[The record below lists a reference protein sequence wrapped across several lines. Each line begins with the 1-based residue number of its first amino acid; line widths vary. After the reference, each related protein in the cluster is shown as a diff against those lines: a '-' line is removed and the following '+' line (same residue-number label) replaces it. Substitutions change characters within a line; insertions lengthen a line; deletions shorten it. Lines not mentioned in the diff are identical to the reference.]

1 MDKLKRIGIAISLG
15 IAIIGGVWLAS
26 PSKAAKCSEFNVVSC
41 GTYNIYSVREAY
53 NRTDVRSIYNHAGVT
68 DSMVNNAA
76 PKTGTVYRDGRI
88 VVDGRV
94 VGTAARTFQ
103 AKAGTLQ
110 HSPEGMVNYGGTMY
124 YQYPISHSFV
134 NRNGTVLVES
144 EEIFAWFD
152 NNGKF
157 VAGVIKSCGNP
168 IWTYNPTPPPA
179 KPSLTCDAL
188 QKTEVS
194 RDTFKFSTKAT
205 AKDGASVT
213 SYTYDFGDGTTQTT
227 TSSEIQHTYA
237 KPGNYKVTVTVNGK
251 EGSDVQK
258 TSQGCQTQITVK
270 PEPEMQVCRLSDKKY
285 PVTIKESEFD
295 EKKYSKNPN
304 DCKEVPEDLDVC
316 IIESKQIKKIKK
328 EEFDESKHTTDLSRC
343 KETPEEIE
351 VCVIETKQIKR
362 IKKEEL
368 NKEIHTTDLSK
379 CKEKPVTPP
388 ETPSTPPETPSTP
401 PKTPETP
408 TPGELPKTGTTNIV
422 MSALGLGGL
431 TTAIIAYAVSRR
443 QM

>member
-1 MDKLKRIGIAISLG
+1 MDKVKKFGIAISLG

-179 KPSLTCDAL
+179 KPSLTCDAM

-213 SYTYDFGDGTTQTT
+213 SYTYDFGDGTTQTA

-304 DCKEVPEDLDVC
+304 DCKEVPEEIDVC

-351 VCVIETKQIKR
+351 ICVIETKQIKR

-388 ETPSTPPETPSTP
+388 ETPSTPP
-401 PKTPETP
+401 KTPETP
-408 TPGELPKTGTTNIV
+408 TPNQLPRTGTTNIV

-431 TTAIIAYAVSRR
+431 TTAIIAYVASRR

>member
-1 MDKLKRIGIAISLG
+1 
-15 IAIIGGVWLAS
+15 
-26 PSKAAKCSEFNVVSC
+26 
-41 GTYNIYSVREAY
+41 
-53 NRTDVRSIYNHAGVT
+53 
-68 DSMVNNAA
+68 MVNNAA

-213 SYTYDFGDGTTQTT
+213 SYTYNFGDGTTQTT

-304 DCKEVPEDLDVC
+304 DCKEVPEELEVC
-316 IIESKQIKKIKK
+316 VIESKQIKKIKK

-351 VCVIETKQIKR
+351 ICVIESKQIKR

-368 NKEIHTTDLSK
+368 NEKIHTTDLSK

-388 ETPSTPPETPSTP
+388 ETPSTPP
-401 PKTPETP
+401 KTPETP
-408 TPGELPKTGTTNIV
+408 TPNQLPRTGTTNIV

-431 TTAIIAYAVSRR
+431 TTAIIAYVASRR

>member
-1 MDKLKRIGIAISLG
+1 MDKLRRIGIAISLG

-26 PSKAAKCSEFNVVSC
+26 PSKAAKCSDFNVVAC
-41 GTYNIYSVREAY
+41 GTHNIYSVREAY
-53 NRTDVRSIYNHAGVT
+53 NRADVRSIYNHAGVT

-316 IIESKQIKKIKK
+316 IIESKQTKKIKK

-351 VCVIETKQIKR
+351 ICVIESKQTKK
-362 IKKEEL
+362 IKKEEF
-368 NKEIHTTDLSK
+368 NEKIHTTDLSK

-388 ETPSTPPETPSTP
+388 ETPSTPP
-401 PKTPETP
+401 KTPETP
-408 TPGELPKTGTTNIV
+408 TPNQLPRTGTTNIV

-431 TTAIIAYAVSRR
+431 TTAIIAYVASRR

>member
-1 MDKLKRIGIAISLG
+1 MNKLKRIGIAISLG

-110 HSPEGMVNYGGTMY
+110 HSPEGMVKYGGTMY
-124 YQYPISHSFV
+124 YQYPIGHSFV

-157 VAGVIKSCGNP
+157 IAGVIKSCGNP

-213 SYTYDFGDGTTQTT
+213 SYTYNFGDGTTQTT

-270 PEPEMQVCRLSDKKY
+270 PEPEIQVCRLSDKKY

-304 DCKEVPEDLDVC
+304 DCKEVPEEIEVC
-316 IIESKQIKKIKK
+316 ILESKEIKKIKK
-328 EEFDESKHTTDLSRC
+328 EEFNEKL
-343 KETPEEIE
+343 
-351 VCVIETKQIKR
+351 
-362 IKKEEL
+362 
-368 NKEIHTTDLSK
+368 HTTDLSK

-408 TPGELPKTGTTNIV
+408 APNQLPRTGTTNIV

-431 TTAIIAYAVSRR
+431 TTAIIAYVASRR

>member
-1 MDKLKRIGIAISLG
+1 MKLSIKNLAIVGAVIAAIAGGI
-15 IAIIGGVWLAS
+15 WLAK
-26 PSKAAKCSEFNVVSC
+26 PSEASVCDGWINVITC
-41 GTYNIYSVREAY
+41 GTPSHQDLKNVYYGRNDIKALYQWNNINDAMIEGKGMK
-53 NRTDVRSIYNHAGVT
+53 N
-68 DSMVNNAA
+68 
-76 PKTGTVYRDGRI
+76 GTVYKDGRI
-88 VVDGRV
+88 VVDGQV
-94 VGTAARTFQ
+94 VATN
-103 AKAGTLQ
+103 AKTVQRNTRYPG
-110 HSPEGMVNYGGTMY
+110 SSYGRETVGG
-124 YQYPISHSFV
+124 HSFYKFTTQNSFV
-134 NRNGTVLVES
+134 YNQFEAFV
-144 EEIFAWFD
+144 WFD
-152 NNGKF
+152 DNGKF
-157 VAGVIKSCGNP
+157 IAAIIKDCGNP
-168 IWTYNPTPPPA
+168 VWGDATPPPA

-194 RDTFKFSTKAT
+194 RNTFKFSTKAT

-304 DCKEVPEDLDVC
+304 DCKEVPEELEVC
-316 IIESKQIKKIKK
+316 ILESKEIKKIKK
-328 EEFDESKHTTDLSRC
+328 EEFNESKHTTDLSRC

-351 VCVIETKQIKR
+351 ICVIETKQIKR

-388 ETPSTPPETPSTP
+388 ETPSTPP
-401 PKTPETP
+401 KTPETP
-408 TPGELPKTGTTNIV
+408 TPGELPKTGTANIV

-431 TTAIIAYAVSRR
+431 TTAIIAYVASRR

>member
-26 PSKAAKCSEFNVVSC
+26 PSKAAKCSDFNVVAC
-41 GTYNIYSVREAY
+41 GTHNIYSVREAY
-53 NRTDVRSIYNHAGVT
+53 NRADVRSIYNHAGVT

-157 VAGVIKSCGNP
+157 IAGVIKSCGNP

-270 PEPEMQVCRLSDKKY
+270 PEPEIQVCRLSDKKY

-304 DCKEVPEDLDVC
+304 DCKEVPEELEVC
-316 IIESKQIKKIKK
+316 VIESKQTKKIKK
-328 EEFDESKHTTDLSRC
+328 EEF
-343 KETPEEIE
+343 
-351 VCVIETKQIKR
+351 
-362 IKKEEL
+362 

-408 TPGELPKTGTTNIV
+408 TPNQLPRTGTANIV

>member
-26 PSKAAKCSEFNVVSC
+26 PSKAAKCSDFNVVAC
-41 GTYNIYSVREAY
+41 GTHNIYSVREAY
-53 NRTDVRSIYNHAGVT
+53 NRANVRSIYNHAGVT
-68 DSMVNNAA
+68 DNMVGNIA

-213 SYTYDFGDGTTQTT
+213 SYTYNFGDGTTQTT

-304 DCKEVPEDLDVC
+304 DCKEVPEELEVC
-316 IIESKQIKKIKK
+316 VIESKETKKIKK
-328 EEFDESKHTTDLSRC
+328 EEF
-343 KETPEEIE
+343 
-351 VCVIETKQIKR
+351 
-362 IKKEEL
+362 

-408 TPGELPKTGTTNIV
+408 TPGELPKTGTANIV

-431 TTAIIAYAVSRR
+431 TTAIIAYVASRR

>member
-1 MDKLKRIGIAISLG
+1 MDKVKKFGIAISLG

-304 DCKEVPEDLDVC
+304 DCKEVPEELEVC
-316 IIESKQIKKIKK
+316 VIESKQTKKIKK
-328 EEFDESKHTTDLSRC
+328 EEF
-343 KETPEEIE
+343 
-351 VCVIETKQIKR
+351 
-362 IKKEEL
+362 

-408 TPGELPKTGTTNIV
+408 TPGELPKTGTANIV

-431 TTAIIAYAVSRR
+431 TTAIIAYVASRR

>member
-1 MDKLKRIGIAISLG
+1 MNKVKKFGIAISLG

-26 PSKAAKCSEFNVVSC
+26 PSKAANCSEFNVVSC

-53 NRTDVRSIYNHAGVT
+53 NRANVRSIYNHAGVT
-68 DSMVNNAA
+68 DNMVGNIA

-152 NNGKF
+152 NSGKF
-157 VAGVIKSCGNP
+157 IAGVIKSCGNP
-168 IWTYNPTPPPA
+168 VWTYSPTPPPA
-179 KPSLTCDAL
+179 KPALTCDIL

-194 RDTFKFSTKAT
+194 RNTFKFSTKAT

-213 SYTYDFGDGTTQTT
+213 SYTYNFGDGTTQTT

-237 KPGNYKVTVTVNGK
+237 KPGNYKVIVTVNGK

-270 PEPEMQVCRLSDKKY
+270 PEPVMQVCRLSDKKY
-285 PVTIKESEFD
+285 PVTIKVSEFD

-304 DCKEVPEDLDVC
+304 DCKEVPEEIEVC
-316 IIESKQIKKIKK
+316 VIESKEIKKIKK
-328 EEFDESKHTTDLSRC
+328 EEFDKSKHTTDLS
-343 KETPEEIE
+343 
-351 VCVIETKQIKR
+351 
-362 IKKEEL
+362 
-368 NKEIHTTDLSK
+368 K
-379 CKEKPVTPP
+379 CEEKPV
-388 ETPSTPPETPSTP
+388 TPPETPSTP

-408 TPGELPKTGTTNIV
+408 APAELPKTGTANVV

-431 TTAIIAYAVSRR
+431 TTAIIAYVASRR

>member
-26 PSKAAKCSEFNVVSC
+26 PSKAAKCSDFNVVAC
-41 GTYNIYSVREAY
+41 GTHNIYSVREAY
-53 NRTDVRSIYNHAGVT
+53 NRANVRSIYNHAGVT
-68 DSMVNNAA
+68 DNMVGNIA

-304 DCKEVPEDLDVC
+304 DCKEVPEELEVC
-316 IIESKQIKKIKK
+316 VIESKQTKKIKK
-328 EEFDESKHTTDLSRC
+328 EEFNEK
-343 KETPEEIE
+343 
-351 VCVIETKQIKR
+351 
-362 IKKEEL
+362 
-368 NKEIHTTDLSK
+368 IHTTDLSK

-408 TPGELPKTGTTNIV
+408 TPNQLPKTGTANIV

-431 TTAIIAYAVSRR
+431 TTAIIAYVASRR

>member
-1 MDKLKRIGIAISLG
+1 MNKLKRIGIAISLG

-53 NRTDVRSIYNHAGVT
+53 NRTDVRSIYNHVGVT

-110 HSPEGMVNYGGTMY
+110 NSPEGMVKYGGTMY

-157 VAGVIKSCGNP
+157 IAGVIKSCGNP

-304 DCKEVPEDLDVC
+304 DCKEVPEELDVC

-351 VCVIETKQIKR
+351 ICVIESKQIKR

-388 ETPSTPPETPSTP
+388 ETPSTPP
-401 PKTPETP
+401 KTPETP
-408 TPGELPKTGTTNIV
+408 TPNQLPRTGTTNIV

-431 TTAIIAYAVSRR
+431 TTAIIAYVVSRR

>member
-213 SYTYDFGDGTTQTT
+213 SYTYNFGDGTTQTT

-304 DCKEVPEDLDVC
+304 DCKEVPEELEVC
-316 IIESKQIKKIKK
+316 VIESKQTKKIKK
-328 EEFDESKHTTDLSRC
+328 EEF
-343 KETPEEIE
+343 
-351 VCVIETKQIKR
+351 
-362 IKKEEL
+362 

-408 TPGELPKTGTTNIV
+408 TPNQLPRTGTANIV

>member
-110 HSPEGMVNYGGTMY
+110 HSPEGMVKYGGTMY
-124 YQYPISHSFV
+124 YQYPIGHSFV

-157 VAGVIKSCGNP
+157 IAGVIKSCGNP

-213 SYTYDFGDGTTQTT
+213 SYTYNFGDGTTQTT

-270 PEPEMQVCRLSDKKY
+270 PEPEIQVCRLSDKKY

-304 DCKEVPEDLDVC
+304 DCKEVPEEIEVC
-316 IIESKQIKKIKK
+316 ILESKEIKKIKK
-328 EEFDESKHTTDLSRC
+328 EEFNEKL
-343 KETPEEIE
+343 
-351 VCVIETKQIKR
+351 
-362 IKKEEL
+362 
-368 NKEIHTTDLSK
+368 HTTDLSK

-408 TPGELPKTGTTNIV
+408 APNQLPRTGTTNIV

-431 TTAIIAYAVSRR
+431 TTAIIAYVASRR

>member
-1 MDKLKRIGIAISLG
+1 MNKLKRIGIAISLG

-26 PSKAAKCSEFNVVSC
+26 PSKAAKCSDFNVVSC

-152 NNGKF
+152 NSGKF
-157 VAGVIKSCGNP
+157 IAGVIKSCGNP
-168 IWTYNPTPPPA
+168 VWTYSPTPPPA

-194 RDTFKFSTKAT
+194 RNTFKFSTKAT

-304 DCKEVPEDLDVC
+304 DCKEVPEELEVC
-316 IIESKQIKKIKK
+316 ILESKEIKKIKK
-328 EEFDESKHTTDLSRC
+328 EEFNESKHTTDLSRC

-351 VCVIETKQIKR
+351 ICVIESKQIKR

-388 ETPSTPPETPSTP
+388 ETPSTPP
-401 PKTPETP
+401 KTPETP
-408 TPGELPKTGTTNIV
+408 TPNQLPKTGTTNIV

-431 TTAIIAYAVSRR
+431 TTAIIAYVASRR

>member
-1 MDKLKRIGIAISLG
+1 MNKLKRIGIAISLG

-26 PSKAAKCSEFNVVSC
+26 PSKAAKCSDFNVVAC
-41 GTYNIYSVREAY
+41 GTHNIYSVREAY
-53 NRTDVRSIYNHAGVT
+53 NRANVRSIYNHAGVT
-68 DSMVNNAA
+68 DNMVGNIA

-179 KPSLTCDAL
+179 KPSLTCDAM

-270 PEPEMQVCRLSDKKY
+270 PEPEIQVCRLSDKKY

-304 DCKEVPEDLDVC
+304 DCKEVPEELEVC
-316 IIESKQIKKIKK
+316 VIESKETKKIKK
-328 EEFDESKHTTDLSRC
+328 EEFNEKL
-343 KETPEEIE
+343 
-351 VCVIETKQIKR
+351 
-362 IKKEEL
+362 
-368 NKEIHTTDLSK
+368 HTTDLSK

-408 TPGELPKTGTTNIV
+408 TPGELPKTGTANIV

-431 TTAIIAYAVSRR
+431 TTAIIAYVASRR

>member
-26 PSKAAKCSEFNVVSC
+26 PSKAAKCSDFNVVAC
-41 GTYNIYSVREAY
+41 GTHNIYSVREAY
-53 NRTDVRSIYNHAGVT
+53 NRADVRSIYNHAGVT
-68 DSMVNNAA
+68 DNMVGNIA

-94 VGTAARTFQ
+94 VGTATRTFQ

-237 KPGNYKVTVTVNGK
+237 KSGNYKVTVTVNGK

-270 PEPEMQVCRLSDKKY
+270 PEPEIQVCRLSDKKY

-304 DCKEVPEDLDVC
+304 DCKEVPEELDVC
-316 IIESKQIKKIKK
+316 VIESKETKKIKK
-328 EEFDESKHTTDLSRC
+328 EEFNEKL
-343 KETPEEIE
+343 
-351 VCVIETKQIKR
+351 
-362 IKKEEL
+362 
-368 NKEIHTTDLSK
+368 HTTDLSK

-388 ETPSTPPETPSTP
+388 ETPSTPPETPNTP

-408 TPGELPKTGTTNIV
+408 APGELPKTGTANIV

-431 TTAIIAYAVSRR
+431 TTAIIAYVASRR

>member
-1 MDKLKRIGIAISLG
+1 MNKLKRIGIAISLG

-26 PSKAAKCSEFNVVSC
+26 PSKAAKCSDFNVVAC
-41 GTYNIYSVREAY
+41 GTHNIYSVREAY
-53 NRTDVRSIYNHAGVT
+53 NRADVRSIYNHAGVT

-157 VAGVIKSCGNP
+157 IAGVIKSCGNP

-304 DCKEVPEDLDVC
+304 DCKEVPEELEVC
-316 IIESKQIKKIKK
+316 VIESKQTKKIKK
-328 EEFDESKHTTDLSRC
+328 EEF
-343 KETPEEIE
+343 
-351 VCVIETKQIKR
+351 
-362 IKKEEL
+362 

-401 PKTPETP
+401 PKAPETP
-408 TPGELPKTGTTNIV
+408 TPGELPKTGTANIV

-431 TTAIIAYAVSRR
+431 TTAIIAYVASRR

>member
-26 PSKAAKCSEFNVVSC
+26 PSKAAKCSDFNVVAC
-41 GTYNIYSVREAY
+41 GTHNIYSVREAY
-53 NRTDVRSIYNHAGVT
+53 NRADVRSIYNHAGVT

-157 VAGVIKSCGNP
+157 IAGVIKSCGNP

-270 PEPEMQVCRLSDKKY
+270 PEPEIQVCRLSDKKY

-304 DCKEVPEDLDVC
+304 DCKEVPEELEVC
-316 IIESKQIKKIKK
+316 VIESKQTKKIKK
-328 EEFDESKHTTDLSRC
+328 EEF
-343 KETPEEIE
+343 
-351 VCVIETKQIKR
+351 
-362 IKKEEL
+362 

-401 PKTPETP
+401 PKAPETP
-408 TPGELPKTGTTNIV
+408 TPGELPKTGTANIV

-431 TTAIIAYAVSRR
+431 TTAIIAYVASRR

>member
-1 MDKLKRIGIAISLG
+1 MNKLKRIGIAISLG

-26 PSKAAKCSEFNVVSC
+26 PSKAAKCSDFNVVAC
-41 GTYNIYSVREAY
+41 GTHNIYSVREAY
-53 NRTDVRSIYNHAGVT
+53 NRTDVKSIYNHAGIT

-76 PKTGTVYRDGRI
+76 PKTGTIYRDGRI

-110 HSPEGMVNYGGTMY
+110 HSPEGMVNYGGTTY
-124 YQYPISHSFV
+124 YQYPVNHSFV

-152 NNGKF
+152 NSGKF

-213 SYTYDFGDGTTQTT
+213 SYTYNFGDGTTQTT

-304 DCKEVPEDLDVC
+304 DCKEVPEELEVC
-316 IIESKQIKKIKK
+316 ILESKEIKKIKK
-328 EEFDESKHTTDLSRC
+328 EEFNEK
-343 KETPEEIE
+343 
-351 VCVIETKQIKR
+351 
-362 IKKEEL
+362 
-368 NKEIHTTDLSK
+368 IHTTDLSK

-388 ETPSTPPETPSTP
+388 ETPSTPP
-401 PKTPETP
+401 KTPETP
-408 TPGELPKTGTTNIV
+408 TPNQLPRTGTTNIV

-431 TTAIIAYAVSRR
+431 TTAIIAYVASRR

>member
-26 PSKAAKCSEFNVVSC
+26 PSKAAKCSDFNVVAC
-41 GTYNIYSVREAY
+41 GTHNIYSVREAY
-53 NRTDVRSIYNHAGVT
+53 NRADVRSIYNHAGVT

-179 KPSLTCDAL
+179 KPSLTCDAM

-270 PEPEMQVCRLSDKKY
+270 PEPEIQVCRLSDKKY

-304 DCKEVPEDLDVC
+304 DCKEVPEELEVC
-316 IIESKQIKKIKK
+316 VIESKQTKKIKK
-328 EEFDESKHTTDLSRC
+328 EEF
-343 KETPEEIE
+343 
-351 VCVIETKQIKR
+351 
-362 IKKEEL
+362 

-388 ETPSTPPETPSTP
+388 ETPPTPPETPSTP

-408 TPGELPKTGTTNIV
+408 TPAELPKTGTANIV

-431 TTAIIAYAVSRR
+431 TTAIIAYVASRR

>member
-26 PSKAAKCSEFNVVSC
+26 PSKAAKCSDFNVVAC
-41 GTYNIYSVREAY
+41 GTHNIYSVREAY
-53 NRTDVRSIYNHAGVT
+53 NRANVRSIYNHVGVT
-68 DSMVNNAA
+68 DNMVGNIA

-94 VGTAARTFQ
+94 VGTATRTFQ

-304 DCKEVPEDLDVC
+304 DCKEVPEELEVC
-316 IIESKQIKKIKK
+316 VIESKQTKKIKK
-328 EEFDESKHTTDLSRC
+328 EEF
-343 KETPEEIE
+343 
-351 VCVIETKQIKR
+351 
-362 IKKEEL
+362 

-408 TPGELPKTGTTNIV
+408 TPGELPKTGTANIV

-431 TTAIIAYAVSRR
+431 TTAIIAYVASRR

>member
-26 PSKAAKCSEFNVVSC
+26 PSRAAVCDKWINVIEC
-41 GTYNIYSVREAY
+41 GTRSHQELKSTYYS
-53 NRTDVRSIYNHAGVT
+53 RSDFRSLMNWNNTNDAMIEGKNMKNGV
-68 DSMVNNAA
+68 
-76 PKTGTVYRDGRI
+76 VYKDGRV

-94 VGTAARTFQ
+94 VATGARTVQ
-103 AKAGTLQ
+103 RNTRYPASSYGT
-110 HSPEGMVNYGGTMY
+110 EVVGGTKY
-124 YQYPISHSFV
+124 YKFDVQNSFV
-134 NRNGTVLVES
+134 YNQFD
-144 EEIFAWFD
+144 IFAWFD
-152 NNGKF
+152 DNGKF
-157 VAGVIKSCGNP
+157 IAGVIKDCGNP
-168 IWTYNPTPPPA
+168 IWGNPTPPPA

-194 RDTFKFSTKAT
+194 RDT

-304 DCKEVPEDLDVC
+304 DCKEVPEELEVC
-316 IIESKQIKKIKK
+316 ILESKEIKKIKK
-328 EEFDESKHTTDLSRC
+328 EEFNEK
-343 KETPEEIE
+343 
-351 VCVIETKQIKR
+351 
-362 IKKEEL
+362 
-368 NKEIHTTDLSK
+368 IHTTDLSK

-388 ETPSTPPETPSTP
+388 ETPSTPPETPNTP

-408 TPGELPKTGTTNIV
+408 TPGELPKTGTANIV

-431 TTAIIAYAVSRR
+431 TTAIIAYVVSRR
-443 QM
+443 QI

>member
-26 PSKAAKCSEFNVVSC
+26 PSKAAKCSDFNVVAC
-41 GTYNIYSVREAY
+41 GTHNIYSVREAY
-53 NRTDVRSIYNHAGVT
+53 NRANVRSIYNHVGVT
-68 DSMVNNAA
+68 DNMVGNIA

-94 VGTAARTFQ
+94 VGTATRTFQ

-194 RDTFKFSTKAT
+194 RDTFKFSTQAT

-304 DCKEVPEDLDVC
+304 DCKEVPEEL
-316 IIESKQIKKIKK
+316 
-328 EEFDESKHTTDLSRC
+328 
-343 KETPEEIE
+343 E
-351 VCVIETKQIKR
+351 VCVIESKQTKK

-408 TPGELPKTGTTNIV
+408 TPGELPKTGTANIV

-431 TTAIIAYAVSRR
+431 TTAIIAYVASRR

>member
-1 MDKLKRIGIAISLG
+1 MNKLKRIGIAISLG

-26 PSKAAKCSEFNVVSC
+26 PSKAAKCSDFNVVSC

-152 NNGKF
+152 NSGKF
-157 VAGVIKSCGNP
+157 IAGVIKSCGNP
-168 IWTYNPTPPPA
+168 VWTYSPTPPPA

-194 RDTFKFSTKAT
+194 RNTFKFSTKAT

-304 DCKEVPEDLDVC
+304 DCKEVPEELEVC
-316 IIESKQIKKIKK
+316 ILESKEIKKIKK
-328 EEFDESKHTTDLSRC
+328 EEFNESKHTTDLSRC

-351 VCVIETKQIKR
+351 ICVIETKQIKR

-388 ETPSTPPETPSTP
+388 ETPSTPPP
-401 PKTPETP
+401 TPETP
-408 TPGELPKTGTTNIV
+408 TPGELPKTGTANIV

-431 TTAIIAYAVSRR
+431 TTAIIAYVASRR

>member
-1 MDKLKRIGIAISLG
+1 MNKLKRIGIAISLG

-26 PSKAAKCSEFNVVSC
+26 PSRAAVCDKWINVIEC
-41 GTYNIYSVREAY
+41 GTRSHQELKSTYYS
-53 NRTDVRSIYNHAGVT
+53 RSDFRSLMNWNNTNDAMIEGKNMKNGV
-68 DSMVNNAA
+68 
-76 PKTGTVYRDGRI
+76 VYKDGRV

-94 VGTAARTFQ
+94 VATGARTVQ
-103 AKAGTLQ
+103 RNTRYPASSYGT
-110 HSPEGMVNYGGTMY
+110 EVVGGTKY
-124 YQYPISHSFV
+124 YKFDVQNSFV
-134 NRNGTVLVES
+134 YNQFD
-144 EEIFAWFD
+144 IFAWFD
-152 NNGKF
+152 DNGKF
-157 VAGVIKSCGNP
+157 IAGVIKDCGNP
-168 IWTYNPTPPPA
+168 IWGNPTPPPA

-285 PVTIKESEFD
+285 PVTIKASEFD

-304 DCKEVPEDLDVC
+304 DCKEVPEELDVC
-316 IIESKQIKKIKK
+316 VIESKQIKKIKK

-351 VCVIETKQIKR
+351 ICVIESKQIKR

-388 ETPSTPPETPSTP
+388 ETPSTPP
-401 PKTPETP
+401 KTPETP
-408 TPGELPKTGTTNIV
+408 TPNQLPRTGTTNIV

-431 TTAIIAYAVSRR
+431 TTAIIAYVASRR

>member
-1 MDKLKRIGIAISLG
+1 MNKLKRIGIAISLG

-26 PSKAAKCSEFNVVSC
+26 PSKAAKCSDFNVVAC
-41 GTYNIYSVREAY
+41 GTHNIYSVREAY
-53 NRTDVRSIYNHAGVT
+53 NRANVRSIYNHAGVT

-179 KPSLTCDAL
+179 KPSLTCDAM

-304 DCKEVPEDLDVC
+304 DCKEVPEELEVC
-316 IIESKQIKKIKK
+316 VIESKETKKIKK
-328 EEFDESKHTTDLSRC
+328 EEF
-343 KETPEEIE
+343 
-351 VCVIETKQIKR
+351 
-362 IKKEEL
+362 

-408 TPGELPKTGTTNIV
+408 TPNQLPRTGTTNIV

-431 TTAIIAYAVSRR
+431 TTAIIAYVASRR

>member
-26 PSKAAKCSEFNVVSC
+26 PSKAAKCSDFNVVAC
-41 GTYNIYSVREAY
+41 GTHNIYSVREAY
-53 NRTDVRSIYNHAGVT
+53 NRADVRSIYNHAGVT

-179 KPSLTCDAL
+179 KPSLTCDAM

-227 TSSEIQHTYA
+227 TSSEVQHTYA

-270 PEPEMQVCRLSDKKY
+270 PEPEIQVCRLSDKKY

-304 DCKEVPEDLDVC
+304 DCKEVPEELEVC
-316 IIESKQIKKIKK
+316 ILESKEIKKIKK
-328 EEFDESKHTTDLSRC
+328 EEFNEK
-343 KETPEEIE
+343 
-351 VCVIETKQIKR
+351 
-362 IKKEEL
+362 
-368 NKEIHTTDLSK
+368 IHTTDLSK
-379 CKEKPVTPP
+379 CKEKPV
-388 ETPSTPPETPSTP
+388 TPPETPSTP

-408 TPGELPKTGTTNIV
+408 TPGELPKTGTANIV

-431 TTAIIAYAVSRR
+431 TTAIIAYVASRR

>member
-53 NRTDVRSIYNHAGVT
+53 NRTVVRSIYNHAGVT

-285 PVTIKESEFD
+285 QVTIKESEFD

-304 DCKEVPEDLDVC
+304 DCKEVPEELDVC
-316 IIESKQIKKIKK
+316 VIESKQIKKIKK

-351 VCVIETKQIKR
+351 ICVIESKQIKR

-388 ETPSTPPETPSTP
+388 ETPSTPP
-401 PKTPETP
+401 KTPETP
-408 TPGELPKTGTTNIV
+408 TPNQLPRTGTTNIV

-431 TTAIIAYAVSRR
+431 TTAVIAYVASRR

>member
-1 MDKLKRIGIAISLG
+1 MDKVKKFGIAISLG

-26 PSKAAKCSEFNVVSC
+26 PSKAAKCSDFNVVAC
-41 GTYNIYSVREAY
+41 GTHNIYSVREAY
-53 NRTDVRSIYNHAGVT
+53 NRANVRSIYNHAGVT
-68 DSMVNNAA
+68 DNMVGNIA

-304 DCKEVPEDLDVC
+304 DCKEVPEELEVC
-316 IIESKQIKKIKK
+316 VIESKQTKKIKK
-328 EEFDESKHTTDLSRC
+328 EEFNEK
-343 KETPEEIE
+343 
-351 VCVIETKQIKR
+351 
-362 IKKEEL
+362 
-368 NKEIHTTDLSK
+368 IHTTDLSK

-408 TPGELPKTGTTNIV
+408 TPNQLPKTGTANIV

-431 TTAIIAYAVSRR
+431 TTAIIAYVASRR

>member
-1 MDKLKRIGIAISLG
+1 MNKVKKFGIAISLG

-53 NRTDVRSIYNHAGVT
+53 NRANVRSIYNHAGVT
-68 DSMVNNAA
+68 DNMVGNIA

-152 NNGKF
+152 NSGKF

-168 IWTYNPTPPPA
+168 VWTYSPTPPPA
-179 KPSLTCDAL
+179 RPSLTCDVL

-194 RDTFKFSTKAT
+194 RNTFKFSTKAT

-213 SYTYDFGDGTTQTT
+213 SYTYNFGDGTTQTT

-295 EKKYSKNPN
+295 KKKYSKNPN
-304 DCKEVPEDLDVC
+304 DCKEVPEELEVC
-316 IIESKQIKKIKK
+316 ILESKEIKKIKK
-328 EEFDESKHTTDLSRC
+328 EEFNEK
-343 KETPEEIE
+343 
-351 VCVIETKQIKR
+351 
-362 IKKEEL
+362 
-368 NKEIHTTDLSK
+368 IHTTDLSK

-388 ETPSTPPETPSTP
+388 ETPSTPPP
-401 PKTPETP
+401 TPETP
-408 TPGELPKTGTTNIV
+408 TPNQLPRTGTTNIV

-431 TTAIIAYAVSRR
+431 TTAIIAYVASRR

>member
-26 PSKAAKCSEFNVVSC
+26 PSKAAKCSDFNVVAC
-41 GTYNIYSVREAY
+41 GTHNIYSVREAY
-53 NRTDVRSIYNHAGVT
+53 NRANVRSIYNHAGVT
-68 DSMVNNAA
+68 DNMVGNIA

-304 DCKEVPEDLDVC
+304 DCKEVPEEIEVC
-316 IIESKQIKKIKK
+316 ILESKEIKKIKK
-328 EEFDESKHTTDLSRC
+328 EEFNEK
-343 KETPEEIE
+343 
-351 VCVIETKQIKR
+351 
-362 IKKEEL
+362 
-368 NKEIHTTDLSK
+368 IHTTDLSK

-388 ETPSTPPETPSTP
+388 ETPSTPP
-401 PKTPETP
+401 KTPETP
-408 TPGELPKTGTTNIV
+408 TPNQLPRTGTTNIV

-431 TTAIIAYAVSRR
+431 TTAIIAYVASRR